1 MSIIS
6 YIRTIPDYPKKGILF
21 RDITTLLLNP
31 EGLRK
36 TIDQF
41 VDRYKN
47 EKIDKIAAIEARGF
61 LIGAPIAYAIGCGLI
76 LIRKKGKLPGK
87 IRSENYQLEY
97 GSDQI
102 EMHEDAITAGEKILL
117 VDDLLATGG
126 TVKAA
131 IKLIEKSGGIIHET
145 AFLVDLPDLGGSRQ
159 LKEEG
164 YSVFTLCEFEGE

>member
-102 EMHEDAITAGEKILL
+102 EMHEDAISAGEKILL